1 MKKFVI
7 ALALLYMAVACGK
20 KEGHDEHMGHHAQ
33 SAAASARNYADS
45 VNAGIIPVD
54 TLKQSVMRTAMEFIG
69 DNHVHIAY
77 GSPGVR
83 GRTIW
88 GGLVAYDEV
97 WVAGAHHATS
107 VEFSK
112 DVIVDGK
119 IIPAGKYAL
128 FVIPGK
134 TDWIIILNKNWDQH
148 LADEYSSQEDVLRV
162 AVKPGIQNEI
172 TQRLT
177 YSVELVSNSE
187 GELVMTWDRIQLR
200 IPFVNKK

>member
-7 ALALLYMAVACGK
+7 ALALMYVAVACGK

-54 TLKQSVMRTAMEFIG
+54 TLKRSVLRTAMEFIG

-112 DVIVDGK
+112 DVVVDGK
-119 IIPAGKYAL
+119 NVLAGKYAL

-172 TQRLT
+172 IQRLT

-200 IPFVNKK
+200 LRFVNKT